1 MDIFDDYKYL
11 FFMCGGVITTGGL
24 FLFVMNV
31 YNYNRLEKANR
42 GKETEQNQNSVENQE
57 QASGSEA
64 QMELMDS
71 EVKETNTALTQHSQ
85 LGSN

>member
-24 FLFVMNV
+24 FLFVMNF

-42 GKETEQNQNSVENQE
+42 GKETKQNRNTVENQE
-57 QASGSEA
+57 RASREA

-71 EVKETNTALTQHSQ
+71 EVKETNMAQPEYSQ